1 MIHQDQKSIKGAT
14 VDLGRS
20 ERCGFGEVV
29 YGEGKTPDL
38 IAEILQTQ
46 IDAGQPGLVTRLDP
60 QGGAWLQERFPE
72 GHYHGVARTFRLSAP
87 GDQANESQDSAD
99 RPWVAVVSAGSTDEP
114 VAAEAVETL
123 AWMKVAHKLF
133 RDIGVAGPQRLQT
146 ALPQI
151 KEASA
156 LVVVAGMEGAL
167 ASVIGGH
174 IRVPVFAA
182 PTSVGYGAS
191 FGGVAALLGMLTSCV
206 AGVSVVN
213 IDAGFKAAYN
223 AGLVVSML
231 EQAAK
236 SRG

>member
-1 MIHQDQKSIKGAT
+1 MNHEDQKSIKGAT
-14 VDLGRS
+14 VDLGRAQ
-20 ERCGFGEVV
+20 RCGFGEVV
-29 YGEGKTPDL
+29 YGEGKSPEL

-46 IDAGQPGLVTRLDP
+46 KDIGQPGLVTRLDP
-60 QGGAWLQERFPE
+60 KAAQWLQERFPE
-72 GHYHGVARTFRLSAP
+72 GRHHTIARTFRLGGLDGQLDDS
-87 GDQANESQDSAD
+87 QLANRS
-99 RPWVAVVSAGSTDEP
+99 WVAVLSAGSTDEP
-114 VAAEAVETL
+114 IAAEAAETL
-123 AWMKVAHKLF
+123 SWMEVKHKQF
-133 RDIGVAGPQRLQT
+133 RDVGVAGPQRLQ
-146 ALPQI
+146 AVLPDLQ
-151 KEASA
+151 KASA

-174 IRVPVFAA
+174 IRVPVFAV

-231 EQAAK
+231 EQAAAEDT
-236 SRG
+236 